1 MFQFTLGSLFISFFC
16 FSALAQEDNSKNTV
30 IINNEVQESS
40 KNEVQ
45 ITAPALVPSSAGKL
59 RTLRE
64 KQEVQTED
72 ALLKELEKKRLLD
85 EQKRLDSLMG
95 QGSGPEAPAES
106 SVTAQP
112 APVASSP
119 MFPYSYGSLGVGYFL
134 YPNVENVNTQS
145 IPAGFLSFGAYQKP
159 FLIDASIFYSTTIL
173 TPKEQAHKDKRR
185 RIYEPGLSA
194 TIKYS
199 LFNRSATKPYLGISG
214 AFIGRKQ
221 QWINKDGTVPKA
233 SKEVEKLNKD
243 VGLKEWKFSCYIGG
257 AGGLDIAL
265 GKQLGLN
272 IDLKYY
278 VNLCTENRRAITD
291 PLNAVILDKR
301 DLIMMSINAKYLF

>member
-16 FSALAQEDNSKNTV
+16 FSALAQEDKSKNTV

-106 SVTAQP
+106 SVTAQ
-112 APVASSP
+112 VSSVRP
-119 MFPYSYGSLGVGYFL
+119 SQNFPYSYGSLGVGYFL
-134 YPNVENVNTQS
+134 YINTGN
-145 IPAGFLSFGAYQKP
+145 IKAPPLPPVFLSFGAYQKP
-159 FLIDASIFYSTTIL
+159 FIIDVSVFYSI
-173 TPKEQAHKDKRR
+173 TPIEKNDIKQITH
-185 RIYEPGLSA
+185 EPGLSA
-194 TIKYS
+194 TVKYS
-199 LFNRSATKPYLGISG
+199 LFNRSAVKPYLGVSG
-214 AFIGRKQ
+214 AFIGRNFK
-221 QWINKDGTVPKA
+221 WADNTESSTSTPK
-233 SKEVEKLNKD
+233 KK
-243 VGLKEWKFSCYIGG
+243 KEWAKTNWDFSSYIGG
-257 AGGLDIAL
+257 AVGFDMAL
-265 GKQLGLN
+265 GQKLGLN

-278 VNLCTENRRAITD
+278 INLTTENEKAITEPNTIIVD
-291 PLNAVILDKR
+291 TR
-301 DLIMMSINAKYLF
+301 DLIMMSIKGKYLF